1 MANLIGAAYKW
12 RIDNNVYSYI
22 TNTEGGEPFI
32 VSGSTECNEELIRNK
47 VQNFTK
53 DQYETKF
60 QEMVSAVHAYNNGKY
75 SYVQF
80 LDYTIYMNEAE
91 HCDIYNRPDVVT
103 DVDFTVC
110 ATTLPSDSEAT
121 VGIYTTDE
129 DIECREGEK
138 IRKYHIDFG
147 IPKGSRFIPI
157 TVTDEELLENGEQI
171 VRENDILAGDFV
183 VTVDSNTIWS

>member
-91 HCDIYNRPDVVT
+91 HCDIYNRQ
-103 DVDFTVC
+103 F
-110 ATTLPSDSEAT
+110 
-121 VGIYTTDE
+121 
-129 DIECREGEK
+129 
-138 IRKYHIDFG
+138 KY
-147 IPKGSRFIPI
+147 K
-157 TVTDEELLENGEQI
+157 
-171 VRENDILAGDFV
+171 
-183 VTVDSNTIWS
+183 